1 MLKKVIILFIAS
13 TFIGIGINM
22 FILPL
27 HLINGGIFGVSLLLK
42 YLWGFKLG
50 HLIILLNTPIYLMAL
65 KFDKTYFINGLIGM
79 FITSIMID
87 LLFPLSGMIHIP
99 ILISAVLGGL
109 FIGLGVGMM
118 LRNHTSPGGIDL
130 LSLMFSKWFS
140 INPGI
145 IIFIIDTI
153 IIFTGMLILNESK
166 LIFSFITISC
176 VGLVVS
182 LLNSY
187 KSVEIYFIK

>member
-1 MLKKVIILFIAS
+1 MKRIIIITVACIFIA
-13 TFIGIGINM
+13 IGINV

-50 HLIILLNTPIYLMAL
+50 HLIILLNTPIYLLAL
-65 KFDKTYFINGLIGM
+65 TFDKSYFINGLIGM
-79 FITSIMID
+79 CISSIMID
-87 LLFPLSGMIHIP
+87 LFFPLAGIIQLP
-99 ILISAVLGGL
+99 ILLSAILGGL
-109 FIGLGVGMM
+109 CIGIGVGIM
-118 LRNHTSPGGIDL
+118 LRHHTSPGGVDL
-130 LSLMFSKWFS
+130 LALLISKWSS

-145 IIFIIDTI
+145 IIFIIDAL
-153 IIFTGMLILNESK
+153 IIFIGMYVLKDGK

-182 LLNSY
+182 ILNSF
-187 KSVEIYFIK
+187 KKVEFYV